1 MTLHLPNGG
10 RQPVRIDLDRRRFL
24 GLAGL
29 GVSALALSACGGGP
43 STSGGGATK
52 GKVHQVDFDG
62 VKPAKEITFWTTNP
76 GESGPVTKEIIA
88 AFQKE
93 NPDITVKLVTAGADY
108 EELAHKLA
116 TASRGGKL
124 PDIVNLSDVWW
135 FQYMMNDQIIPMDS
149 AFDALDYDTD
159 QYVDSLLKDYVYNG
173 ATWAVPWARS
183 TPVFYWN
190 KDHFDKAGFDADKAP
205 GTWAEFAD
213 MAPKLMQANG
223 GHQAFQLPALAGYA
237 GWSFQNNLW
246 GWGGGWSKKD
256 SFEITCDSDDSVAAI
271 QFLADARYKQKWAKV
286 AGTDS
291 TQDLAAGV
299 ASATVGSTGSLAT
312 TLSLAKGKGFEIGVG
327 FLPGGPKAKG
337 GASAPVCPTGGSG
350 VAIMKDIPAENQL
363 AAATFIK
370 FLTTPEN
377 TLKFAEATGYM
388 PVRKDADPAQI
399 VKKTPQAQTSIDQL
413 AVTRSQDYARVFL
426 PGADE
431 QMAQTCD
438 RILNQ
443 HAGVADELGKLRTTL
458 EDIYTN
464 KVKPHLA

>member
-1 MTLHLPNGG
+1 MTLHLPQGAGPLG
-10 RQPVRIDLDRRRFL
+10 RPSFDRRRFL

-29 GVSALALSACGGGP
+29 GITAAALSACGGGP
-43 STSGGGATK
+43 STSGGGNTA
-52 GKVHQVDFDG
+52 GKVTQVDFDG

-76 GESGPVTKEIIA
+76 GESGPVTHQIIK
-88 AFQKE
+88 AFQQE

-116 TASRGGKL
+116 TVSRGGKL

-135 FQYMMNDQIIPMDS
+135 FQYMMNDQIIPLDS
-149 AFDALDYDTD
+149 AFDAVGFETD
-159 QYVDSLLKDYVYNG
+159 QYVDSLLGDYVYNK
-173 ATWAVPWARS
+173 ASWAVPWARS

-190 KDHFDKAGFDADKAP
+190 KDHFDKAGLDPEKAP
-205 GTWAEFAD
+205 ATWDEFAEW
-213 MAPKLMQANG
+213 APKLKEATGKN
-223 GHQAFQLPALAGYA
+223 AFQLPALAGYA

-256 SFEITCDSDDSVAAI
+256 SFEITCDADESVAAI
-271 QFLADARYKQKWAKV
+271 QFLADMRYKHKWAAV

-291 TQDLAAGV
+291 IQDLAAGV

-312 TLSLAKGKGFEIGVG
+312 ALSLAKGFEIGVG
-327 FLPGGPKAKG
+327 FLPGGPQAKG
-337 GASAPVCPTGGSG
+337 GADQPVCPTGGSG
-350 VAIMKDIPAENQL
+350 VAIMKDIPVENQL

-377 TLKFAEATGYM
+377 TLKFAQATGYM
-388 PVRKDADPAQI
+388 PVRKDADPSQI
-399 VKKTPQAQTSIDQL
+399 IKKTPQAKTSIDQL
-413 AVTRSQDYARVFL
+413 AATRSQDYARVFL

-431 QMAQTCD
+431 QMAATCD

-443 HAGVADELGKLRTTL
+443 HKDVAAELGKLKTTL
-458 EDIYTN
+458 EGIYN
-464 KVKPHLA
+464 DKVKPNI